1 LHKSFEGTKVFRLSS
16 AWTRVSAMLVAFTVA
31 SSGLAQ
37 QALYPLK
44 EGVVQPLHWSDIPS
58 WMTLDLEL
66 RGRTEEQTSL
76 GYVSGKDRLY
86 ELTRVWGGITAVPTN
101 WLTLYAQFM
110 DLHALGL
117 PLRDTA
123 ANMRDT
129 FDLRQGYLDFHY
141 KPVQLIV
148 GRQELRIGD
157 ERVVGISDWTNTSR
171 TWDGLYMRIGNVN
184 QLNIFSTSVITV
196 HPTSLDTHGAGLTF
210 HGVQAKLATYVP
222 HTTIEPFVLI
232 HALPRVTS
240 QQGVPG
246 GQTEVTFGSYYET
259 KLPLGFDSSGT
270 ADLQRGSY
278 SNDSIHA
285 GAAIVRGG
293 YGTKRLPWQPHLEA
307 EYDYATGNPH
317 TNPDRIGTYDQEY
330 PSNHNAFGLVD
341 LFGFQNIK
349 QDRLSLQLTPHSQH
363 GQDADLLVLFQGGS
377 LHVATIHDG
386 VYSGAGANLIAAP
399 TGGFKSDDIGSE
411 FDASAKYIYHKSFV
425 ANIGVGHFFP
435 GELMTS
441 EKHGAPLTYAYL
453 GFTYRF
459 KFEH

>member
-1 LHKSFEGTKVFRLSS
+1 LHRLFGVTKVSRLCS
-16 AWTRVSAMLVAFTVA
+16 ALSIFAVFAVAP
-31 SSGLAQ
+31 SGRAQ
-37 QALYPLK
+37 QALYPQK
-44 EGVVQPLHWSDIPS
+44 EGIFQPLHSSDIPS
-58 WMTLDLEL
+58 WMALDMEV

-86 ELTRVWGGITAVPTN
+86 EPTRVWGGMTLVPSN
-101 WLTLYAQFM
+101 WLTFYAQFM

-117 PLRDTA
+117 PLQDTA

-141 KPVQLIV
+141 KPVQIIV

-157 ERVVGISDWTNTSR
+157 ERVVGISDWTNNSR
-171 TWDGLYMRIGNVN
+171 TWDGFYMRIGNVN
-184 QLNIFSTSVITV
+184 QLNIFSTSVVTV
-196 HPTSLDTHGAGLTF
+196 HPTSLDTHGAGLNF
-210 HGVQAKLATYVP
+210 HGVHAKLATYVP
-222 HTTIEPFVLI
+222 HTTIEPFVLV

-240 QQGVPG
+240 QQGVVG
-246 GQTEVTFGSYYET
+246 RQTEVTFGSYYKT
-259 KLPLGFDSSGT
+259 KLPFGFDSSGT
-270 ADLQRGSY
+270 GDLQRGAY

-293 YGTKRLPWQPHLEA
+293 YGTKRLPLQPHLEA

-317 TNPDRIGTYDQEY
+317 TNADRIGTYDQEY

-349 QDRLSLQLTPHSQH
+349 QRRLSLQLTPRS
-363 GQDADLLVLFQGGS
+363 DLLVLFQGGS
-377 LHVATIHDG
+377 LHAATIHDG
-386 VYSGAGANLIAAP
+386 IYSGAGASLIAAP

-411 FDASAKYIYHKSFV
+411 FDASAKYIYRKSFV
-425 ANIGVGHFFP
+425 TNIGVGHFFP

-459 KFEH
+459 KIGHE

>member
-1 LHKSFEGTKVFRLSS
+1 MPRFVAAAKALHLWPVLARI
-16 AWTRVSAMLVAFTVA
+16 SAMVAVLAFT
-31 SSGLAQ
+31 SSGLSAQ

-44 EGVVQPLHWSDIPS
+44 EGIVQPLHNSEIPS
-58 WMTLDLEL
+58 WLKLDMEL

-86 ELTRVWGGITAVPTN
+86 ELTRVWGGVTVVPTH
-101 WLTLYAQFM
+101 WLTVYGQFM

-117 PLRDTA
+117 PLKDTA
-123 ANMRDT
+123 ANMRDS

-141 KPVQLIV
+141 KPVQLIA

-157 ERVVGISDWTNTSR
+157 ERVVGISDWTNNSR
-171 TWDGLYMRIGNVN
+171 TWDGFYMRVGDVN
-184 QLNIFSTSVITV
+184 QLNIFSTSVVTI

-210 HGVQAKLATYVP
+210 HGVHAKLATYVP
-222 HTTIEPFVLI
+222 HTTIEPFVLV

-240 QQGVPG
+240 QQGVAG
-246 GQTEVTFGSYYET
+246 SQTEVTFGSYYTT

-270 ADLQRGSY
+270 GDLQRGSY

-293 YGTKRLPWQPHLEA
+293 YGTKHLPWQPHIEA

-317 TNPDRIGTYDQEY
+317 TNSDRIGTYDQEY

-349 QDRLSLQLTPHSQH
+349 QDRLNLQLTPRSN
-363 GQDADLLVLFQGGS
+363 LLALFQGGS
-377 LHVATIHDG
+377 LHAATIHDG
-386 VYSGAGANLIAAP
+386 IYSGAGTSLIAAP
-399 TGGFKSDDIGSE
+399 TGGFISDDIGSE

-425 ANIGVGHFFP
+425 TNVGVGHFFP

-459 KFEH
+459 KVEH

>member
-1 LHKSFEGTKVFRLSS
+1 LRKFVDVTKAFWFWS
-16 AWTRVSAMLVAFTVA
+16 ALARASAMVAVFAIA
-31 SSGLAQ
+31 SSGSAQ

-44 EGVVQPLHWSDIPS
+44 EGIVQPFHSRENPRF
-58 WMTLDLEL
+58 TLDMEL

-86 ELTRVWGGITAVPTN
+86 ELTRVWGGMTAVPTS
-101 WLTLYAQFM
+101 WLTIYGQFT

-141 KPVQLIV
+141 KPVQFIV

-157 ERVVGISDWTNTSR
+157 ERVVGISDWSNTSR
-171 TWDGLYMRIGNVN
+171 TWDGFHMRIGNVN
-184 QLNIFSTSVITV
+184 QLNLFSSSVVTI

-210 HGVQAKLATYVP
+210 HGVHAKLATYVP
-222 HTTIEPFVLI
+222 HTTIEPFVLVR
-232 HALPRVTS
+232 ALPRVSS
-240 QQGVPG
+240 QQGMIG
-246 GQTEVTFGSYYET
+246 SQTEATFGSYYET
-259 KLPLGFDSSGT
+259 KLPFGFDSSGT
-270 ADLQRGSY
+270 GDLQRGSY

-293 YGTKRLPWQPHLEA
+293 YGTERLPWRPHLEA
-307 EYDYATGNPH
+307 EYDYATGNHH
-317 TNPDRIGTYDQEY
+317 TNPFRIGTYDQQY
-330 PSNHNAFGLVD
+330 PSDHNAFGLVD

-349 QDRLSLQLTPHSQH
+349 QGRLNLQMTPHNN
-363 GQDADLLVLFQGGS
+363 LLVLFQGGS
-377 LHVATIHDG
+377 LHAATIHDG
-386 VYSGAGANLIAAP
+386 IYSSAGASLITAP
-399 TGGFKSDDIGSE
+399 AGGFKSDDIGSE

-425 ANIGVGHFFP
+425 TNIGVAHFFP

-441 EKHGAPLTYAYL
+441 EGHGAPLTYAYV

-459 KFEH
+459 KAEY

>member
-1 LHKSFEGTKVFRLSS
+1 MIAISWF
-16 AWTRVSAMLVAFTVA
+16 A
-31 SSGLAQ
+31 SSGWAQ

-44 EGVVQPLHWSDIPS
+44 EGIVQPFHSRENPRV
-58 WMTLDLEL
+58 TLDMEL
-66 RGRTEEQTSL
+66 RGRTEEQTAL
-76 GYVSGKDRLY
+76 GYVSGKDRSY
-86 ELTRVWGGITAVPTN
+86 ELTRVWGGMTVVPTN
-101 WLTLYAQFM
+101 WLTFYAQFM

-117 PLRDTA
+117 PLQDTA
-123 ANMRDT
+123 ANMRDS

-157 ERVVGISDWTNTSR
+157 ERVVGISDWTNNSR
-171 TWDGLYMRIGNVN
+171 TWDGVYMRIGNVN
-184 QLNIFSTSVITV
+184 QLNIFSTSVVTI

-210 HGVQAKLATYVP
+210 HGAHAVLATYVP
-222 HTTIEPFVLI
+222 HSTIEPFVLL

-240 QQGVPG
+240 QQSVVGS
-246 GQTEVTFGSYYET
+246 QTEVTFGSYYET
-259 KLPLGFDSSGT
+259 KLPLGIDSSGT
-270 ADLQRGSY
+270 GDLQRGSY

-285 GAAIVRGG
+285 GAVIMRGG
-293 YGTKRLPWQPHLEA
+293 YGTKRLPWQPHLQT

-317 TNPDRIGTYDQEY
+317 TDPSRIGTYDQEY

-349 QDRLSLQLTPHSQH
+349 QRRLSLQLTPRS
-363 GQDADLLVLFQGGS
+363 DLLVLFQGGS

-386 VYSGAGANLIAAP
+386 VYSGAGASLIAAP

-411 FDASAKYIYHKSFV
+411 FDASAKYIFHKSFV
-425 ANIGVGHFFP
+425 TNIGVGHFFP
-435 GELMTS
+435 GEVMTS
-441 EKHGAPLTYAYL
+441 ENHGAPLTYVYL

-459 KFEH
+459 KIEH

>member
-1 LHKSFEGTKVFRLSS
+1 MNPRSPAQCAAPRRPRGCALRKFGDVTKALRFWS
-16 AWTRVSAMLVAFTVA
+16 AFARVWITAAIFWFA
-31 SSGLAQ
+31 SSGFAQ

-44 EGVVQPLHWSDIPS
+44 EGILQPFHSNDVPS
-58 WMTLDLEL
+58 WMTLDMEL

-86 ELTRVWGGITAVPTN
+86 ELTRVWGGMTVVPTN
-101 WLTLYAQFM
+101 WLTFYAQFM

-141 KPVQLIV
+141 KPVQFIV
-148 GRQELRIGD
+148 GRRELRIGD

-171 TWDGLYMRIGNVN
+171 TWDGFYVRVGNVN
-184 QLNIFSTSVITV
+184 QLNLFSTSVVTV

-210 HGVQAKLATYVP
+210 HGVHAKLATYVP

-232 HALPRVTS
+232 RALPRVTS
-240 QQGVPG
+240 QQGVVG
-246 GQTEVTFGSYYET
+246 TETEVTFGSYYET

-270 ADLQRGSY
+270 GDLQRGSY

-293 YGTKRLPWQPHLEA
+293 YGAKRLPWQPHLEA

-317 TNPDRIGTYDQEY
+317 TESRSHRHLRSAVSEQPQCVRPGR
-330 PSNHNAFGLVD
+330 LV
-341 LFGFQNIK
+341 
-349 QDRLSLQLTPHSQH
+349 RLPEHQAASPEPAV
-363 GQDADLLVLFQGGS
+363 DAAQRP
-377 LHVATIHDG
+377 
-386 VYSGAGANLIAAP
+386 AGALSGRIAAR
-399 TGGFKSDDIGSE
+399 GDDPRWHLLRRRR
-411 FDASAKYIYHKSFV
+411 K
-425 ANIGVGHFFP
+425 
-435 GELMTS
+435 L
-441 EKHGAPLTYAYL
+441 
-453 GFTYRF
+453 
-459 KFEH
+459 

>member
-1 LHKSFEGTKVFRLSS
+1 MVAVVMFASS
-16 AWTRVSAMLVAFTVA
+16 A
-31 SSGLAQ
+31 GAQ

-44 EGVVQPLHWSDIPS
+44 EGIVQPLHSSEIPTRV
-58 WMTLDLEL
+58 TLDFEV

-86 ELTRVWGGITAVPTN
+86 ELTRVWGGMKVVPTN
-101 WLTLYAQFM
+101 WLTFYGQFM

-123 ANMRDT
+123 ANMRDS

-141 KPVQLIV
+141 KPVQFIV

-157 ERVVGISDWTNTSR
+157 ERVVGISDWTNNSR
-171 TWDGLYMRIGNVN
+171 TWDGFYMRVGNVN
-184 QLNIFSTSVITV
+184 QLNIFSTSVVTV

-222 HTTIEPFVLI
+222 NTTIEPFVLV

-240 QQGVPG
+240 QQGVVG
-246 GQTEVTFGSYYET
+246 SQTEATFGSYYET
-259 KLPLGFDSSGT
+259 KLPFGFDSSGT
-270 ADLQRGSY
+270 GDLQRGSY

-293 YGTKRLPWQPHLEA
+293 YGTKRLPWQPHLEV

-317 TNPDRIGTYDQEY
+317 TNTTRIGTYDQEY

-349 QDRLSLQLTPHSQH
+349 QDRLNLQLQPRSN
-363 GQDADLLVLFQGGS
+363 LLVLFQGGS

-386 VYSGAGANLIAAP
+386 VYSGAGSSLIAAP
-399 TGGFKSDDIGSE
+399 TGGFKSDDLGSE
-411 FDASAKYIYHKSFV
+411 FDASAKYVYRKSLV
-425 ANIGVGHFFP
+425 TNIGVGHFFP

>member
-1 LHKSFEGTKVFRLSS
+1 L
-16 AWTRVSAMLVAFTVA
+16 ARVSALVAVFTVA
-31 SSGLAQ
+31 SSGHAQ

-44 EGVVQPLHWSDIPS
+44 EGIVQPLNVSELPS
-58 WMTLDLEL
+58 RVTFDFEV

-86 ELTRVWGGITAVPTN
+86 ELTRVWGGMRVVPTN
-101 WLTLYAQFM
+101 WLTFYGQFM
-110 DLHALGL
+110 DTHALGL

-123 ANMRDT
+123 ANMRDS

-157 ERVVGISDWTNTSR
+157 ERVVGISDWTNNSR
-171 TWDGLYMRIGNVN
+171 TWDGFYMRVGNVN
-184 QLNIFSTSVITV
+184 QLNLFSTSVVTV

-222 HTTIEPFVLI
+222 RTTIDPFVLV

-240 QQGVPG
+240 QQGVFG
-246 GQTEVTFGSYYET
+246 SQTEVTFGSYYET

-270 ADLQRGSY
+270 GDLQRGSY

-293 YGTKRLPWQPHLEA
+293 YGTKRLPWQPHLET

-349 QDRLSLQLTPHSQH
+349 QRRLNLQLTPRNN
-363 GQDADLLVLFQGGS
+363 LFVLFQGGS
-377 LHVATIHDG
+377 LHAATIHDG
-386 VYSGAGANLIAAP
+386 VYSGAGATLIASP

-411 FDASAKYIYHKSFV
+411 FDASAKYVYRKSFV
-425 ANIGVGHFFP
+425 TNVGAGHFFP

-459 KFEH
+459 KIEH

>member
-1 LHKSFEGTKVFRLSS
+1 MVAVVMFASS
-16 AWTRVSAMLVAFTVA
+16 A
-31 SSGLAQ
+31 GAQ

-44 EGVVQPLHWSDIPS
+44 EGIVQPLHSSEIPTRV
-58 WMTLDLEL
+58 TLDFEV

-86 ELTRVWGGITAVPTN
+86 ELTRVWGGMKVVPTN
-101 WLTLYAQFM
+101 WLTFYGQFM

-123 ANMRDT
+123 ANMRDS

-141 KPVQLIV
+141 KPVQFIV

-157 ERVVGISDWTNTSR
+157 ERVVGISDWTNNSR
-171 TWDGLYMRIGNVN
+171 TWDGFYMRVGNVN
-184 QLNIFSTSVITV
+184 QLNIFSTSVVTV

-222 HTTIEPFVLI
+222 NTTIEPFVLV

-240 QQGVPG
+240 QQGVVG
-246 GQTEVTFGSYYET
+246 SQTEATFGSYYET
-259 KLPLGFDSSGT
+259 KLPFGFDSSGT
-270 ADLQRGSY
+270 GDLQRGSY

-293 YGTKRLPWQPHLEA
+293 YGTKRLPWQPHLEV

-317 TNPDRIGTYDQEY
+317 TNATRIGTYDQEY

-349 QDRLSLQLTPHSQH
+349 QDRLNLQLQPRSN
-363 GQDADLLVLFQGGS
+363 LLVLFQGGS

-386 VYSGAGANLIAAP
+386 VYSGAGSSLIAAP
-399 TGGFKSDDIGSE
+399 TGGFKSDDLGSE
-411 FDASAKYIYHKSFV
+411 FDASAKYVYRKSLV
-425 ANIGVGHFFP
+425 TNIGLGHFFP

>member
-1 LHKSFEGTKVFRLSS
+1 
-16 AWTRVSAMLVAFTVA
+16 MVAVLAFP
-31 SSGLAQ
+31 SSGWAQ

-44 EGVVQPLHWSDIPS
+44 EGIVQPLHNSDIPS
-58 WMTLDLEL
+58 WMTLDMEL

-86 ELTRVWGGITAVPTN
+86 ELTRVWGGVTVVPTD
-101 WLTLYAQFM
+101 WVTFYAQFM

-117 PLRDTA
+117 PLQDTA
-123 ANMRDT
+123 ANMRDS

-141 KPVQLIV
+141 KPVQLVV

-171 TWDGLYMRIGNVN
+171 TWDGAYMRIGNVN
-184 QLNIFSTSVITV
+184 QLNIFTTSVVTV

-210 HGVQAKLATYVP
+210 HGVHAKLTTWVP
-222 HTTIEPFVLI
+222 HTDIEPFVLVR
-232 HALPRVTS
+232 ALPRVTS
-240 QQGVPG
+240 QQGAIG
-246 GQTEVTFGSYYET
+246 SETEVTFGSYYQT
-259 KLPLGFDSSGT
+259 KLPFGFDSSGT
-270 ADLQRGSY
+270 GDLQRGSY

-285 GAAIVRGG
+285 GAAIIRGG
-293 YGTKRLPWQPHLEA
+293 YGTKRLPWQPHLEV
-307 EYDYATGNPH
+307 EYDYATGNSH
-317 TNPDRIGTYDQEY
+317 TNADRIGTYDQQY

-349 QDRLSLQLTPHSQH
+349 QDRLNLQLTPRSN
-363 GQDADLLVLFQGGS
+363 LLVLFQGGS
-377 LHVATIHDG
+377 LHASTTHDSI
-386 VYSGAGANLIAAP
+386 YSGAGASLVAAP

-411 FDASAKYIYHKSFV
+411 FDASAKYIFRKSFV
-425 ANIGVGHFFP
+425 TNIGVGHFFP
-435 GELMTS
+435 GEVMTS

-459 KFEH
+459 KLEH

>member
-1 LHKSFEGTKVFRLSS
+1 MAGVSVMVAVL
-16 AWTRVSAMLVAFTVA
+16 VSA
-31 SSGLAQ
+31 SSVLAQ

-44 EGVVQPLHWSDIPS
+44 EGIVQPFHSSDVPS
-58 WMTLDLEL
+58 WMTLDMEL

-86 ELTRVWGGITAVPTN
+86 ELTRAWGGMTAVPTN
-101 WLTLYAQFM
+101 WLTIYAQFL

-123 ANMRDT
+123 ANMRDA

-141 KPVQLIV
+141 KPVQFVV

-171 TWDGLYMRIGNVN
+171 TWGGFYMRVGNKN
-184 QLNIFSTSVITV
+184 QLNLFSTSVVAI

-210 HGVQAKLATYVP
+210 HGVHAKLATFVP
-222 HTTIEPFVLI
+222 NTTIEPFVLVL
-232 HALPRVTS
+232 ALPRVTS
-240 QQGVPG
+240 QQGVIG
-246 GQTEVTFGSYYET
+246 SQTEVTFGSYYDT

-270 ADLQRGSY
+270 LDLQRGSY
-278 SNDSIHA
+278 SNDSIDA

-293 YGTKRLPWQPHLEA
+293 NGAKNLPWHPHLEG
-307 EYDYATGNPH
+307 EYDYATGNTH
-317 TNPDRIGTYDQEY
+317 TNLDRIGTYNQQY

-349 QDRLSLQLTPHSQH
+349 QRRLNLQLTPR
-363 GQDADLLVLFQGGS
+363 GDLQVLFQGGS
-377 LHVATIHDG
+377 LHAATIHDSI
-386 VYSGAGANLIAAP
+386 YSGAGASLIAAP
-399 TGGFKSDDIGSE
+399 TDGFKSDDIGSE
-411 FDASAKYIYHKSFV
+411 FDASAKYIFHKSFV
-425 ANIGVGHFFP
+425 TNIGVGHFFP

-441 EKHGAPLTYAYL
+441 ENHGAPLTYAYL

-459 KFEH
+459 KVEH

>member
-1 LHKSFEGTKVFRLSS
+1 MGAVLMF
-16 AWTRVSAMLVAFTVA
+16 A
-31 SSGLAQ
+31 SSGRAQ

-44 EGVVQPLHWSDIPS
+44 EGIVQPLRSSETPS
-58 WMTLDLEL
+58 WMTVDMEL
-66 RGRTEEQTSL
+66 RARTEEQTSL
-76 GYVSGKDRLY
+76 GYISGKDRLY
-86 ELTRVWGGITAVPTN
+86 ELTRIWGGMRVAPTK
-101 WLTLYAQFM
+101 WLTIYGQFL

-123 ANMRDT
+123 ANMRDN

-141 KPVQLIV
+141 KPVQLVV

-171 TWDGLYMRIGNVN
+171 TWDGFYMRVGNVN
-184 QLNIFSTSVITV
+184 QLNIFSTSVVNV
-196 HPTSLDTHGAGLTF
+196 HPTSFDTHGAGLTF
-210 HGVQAKLATYVP
+210 HGVDVKLATYVP
-222 HTTIEPFVLI
+222 HTTIEPFILV

-240 QQGVPG
+240 QQGVVG
-246 GQTEVTFGSYYET
+246 SQTEVTFGSYFQT

-270 ADLQRGSY
+270 GVLQRGSY
-278 SNDSIHA
+278 SNDSIYA
-285 GAAIVRGG
+285 GAAIIRGG

-349 QDRLSLQLTPHSQH
+349 QRRLSLQLTPRS
-363 GQDADLLVLFQGGS
+363 DLLVLFQGGS
-377 LHVATIHDG
+377 LHAATIHDG
-386 VYSGAGANLIAAP
+386 VYSSAGARLIAAP

-411 FDASAKYIYHKSFV
+411 FDASAKYIYRKSFV
-425 ANIGVGHFFP
+425 TNIGVGHFFP

-441 EKHGAPLTYAYL
+441 ENHGAPLTYAYL

-459 KFEH
+459 KVEH

>member
-1 LHKSFEGTKVFRLSS
+1 MVAVF
-16 AWTRVSAMLVAFTVA
+16 AFA
-31 SSGLAQ
+31 SSGWAQ

-44 EGVVQPLHWSDIPS
+44 EGIVQPFHTSDIPS
-58 WMTLDLEL
+58 WMTLDMEL

-76 GYVSGKDRLY
+76 GYVSGKDRMY
-86 ELTRVWGGITAVPTN
+86 ELTRVWGGMKVVPTD
-101 WLTLYAQFM
+101 WLTFYAQFM

-171 TWDGLYMRIGNVN
+171 TWDGAYMRVGNAN
-184 QLNIFSTSVITV
+184 QLNIFSTSVVAV
-196 HPTSLDTHGAGLTF
+196 HPSSLDTHGAGLTF
-210 HGVQAKLATYVP
+210 HGVHAKLTTWVP
-222 HTTIEPFVLI
+222 RTDIEPFVLVR
-232 HALPRVTS
+232 ALPRVTS
-240 QQGVPG
+240 QQGAIG
-246 GQTEVTFGSYYET
+246 TETEVTFGSYYET
-259 KLPLGFDSSGT
+259 KLPFGFDSSGT
-270 ADLQRGSY
+270 GDLQRGSY

-285 GAAIVRGG
+285 GAAIIRGG
-293 YGTKRLPWQPHLEA
+293 YGTKRLPWQPHLEV

-317 TNPDRIGTYDQEY
+317 TNPDHISTYDQQY

-349 QDRLSLQLTPHSQH
+349 QDRLNLQLTRHSQH
-363 GQDADLLVLFQGGS
+363 NELLVLLQGGS
-377 LHVATIHDG
+377 LHVATTHDG
-386 VYSGAGANLIAAP
+386 LYSGAGASLIAAP
-399 TGGFKSDDIGSE
+399 AGGFKSDGIGSE
-411 FDASAKYIYHKSFV
+411 FDASAKYIFHKSFV
-425 ANIGVGHFFP
+425 TNIGVGHFFP
-435 GELMTS
+435 GALMTN

-453 GFTYRF
+453 EFTYRF
-459 KFEH
+459 KIEH